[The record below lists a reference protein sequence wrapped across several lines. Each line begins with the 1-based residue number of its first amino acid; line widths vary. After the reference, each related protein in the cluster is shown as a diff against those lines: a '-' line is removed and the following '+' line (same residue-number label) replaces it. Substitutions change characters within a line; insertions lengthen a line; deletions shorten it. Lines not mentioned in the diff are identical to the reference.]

1 MDIVKSFA
9 VKNVFFSGCQQVC
22 DKPEKNESFRY
33 INVSPVR
40 CLSIFV
46 ADIYEIKVFSHSLSA
61 VSMAAFWS
69 RKNQS
74 KMHAFKSQFTET
86 IFDMPHVAKGPEI
99 L

>member
-46 ADIYEIKVFSHSLSA
+46 ADIYEIKVFF
-61 VSMAAFWS
+61 AFLI
-69 RKNQS
+69 RRLHGCILEQE
-74 KMHAFKSQFTET
+74 KS
-86 IFDMPHVAKGPEI
+86 I
-99 L
+99 